1 MKFFENI
8 KEAVFLSRPN
18 RFVVMCRLDGNII
31 KAFLPNPGRLSEL
44 FLPEV
49 KIYLEKSPS
58 SERATSYTA
67 VAVERDGIPV
77 MLHTHRTNDVVHY
90 LLKKG
95 FVPGLEGT
103 RVVKREVTHGKS
115 RFDFLLEKGK
125 EKILLEVK
133 SCTLFSK
140 RVAMFPDAITQ
151 RGKRHIE
158 ELAKLS
164 NGKVKNV
171 VLFLVQ
177 WSKAEVFMPEYHTD
191 LEFAK
196 TLLREKDKIKI
207 IPLSVQWNK
216 DMSLNLSK
224 IKVLGI
230 PWGIIKRES
239 EDRGCYILVL
249 KLKKNIRI
257 EIGKLG
263 KINFRKGYYIYA
275 GSAMRN
281 LSKRIE
287 RHRRLRK
294 NYFWHIDY
302 LREKAEFCSALPIR
316 SQDDLECRLAG
327 DLSRISDWQVQ
338 GFGCSDC
345 SCKAHLFGM
354 EKDPLSLEG
363 FHKILQ
369 FYRMDRL
376 LDGF

>member
-8 KEAVFLSRPN
+8 EKATFLSRPN
-18 RFVVMCRLDGNII
+18 RFVIMCRLNGKAI
-31 KAFLPNPGRLSEL
+31 KAFLPNPGRLQEL
-44 FLPEV
+44 LLPEV
-49 KIYLEKSPS
+49 KVYLEKSRS
-58 SERATSYTA
+58 SERATTYTA

-90 LLKKG
+90 LLKRG
-95 FVPGLEGT
+95 LVPGLEGV

-115 RFDFLLEKGK
+115 RFDFLLAKGK
-125 EKILLEVK
+125 EQIFLEVK
-133 SCTLFSK
+133 SCTLFGR

-151 RGKRHIE
+151 RGKRHVE
-158 ELAKLS
+158 ELAGISKE
-164 NGKVKNV
+164 NRRGA

-196 TLLREKDKIKI
+196 TLLMAKDKIKI
-207 IPLSVQWNK
+207 IPLSIGWNE
-216 DMSLNLSK
+216 DLSLNLSK
-224 IKVLGI
+224 IKVLDI
-230 PWGIIKRES
+230 PWKIVKREA
-239 EDRGCYILVL
+239 EDRGCYILIL
-249 KLKKNIRI
+249 RLGKDMKT

-263 KINFRKGYYIYA
+263 KINFRKGFYIYA
-275 GSAMRN
+275 GSAMKN
-281 LSKRIE
+281 LSQRVE
-287 RHRRLRK
+287 RHKRLRK

-316 SQDDLECRLAG
+316 SQDDLECRLAV

-345 SCKAHLFGM
+345 SCKSHLFGKG
-354 EKDPLSLEG
+354 KDPLSLKE

-376 LDGF
+376 S